1 MRIGVQCPSIAQ
13 LVRARSL
20 YLRGPRFESWW
31 TDSKHQIRV
40 SAENICTHISPR
52 SYVRVTDSVCFVITL
67 EQAHL
72 VLAGPA
78 GALLGSD
85 CFFFAE

>member
-1 MRIGVQCPSIAQ
+1 
-13 LVRARSL
+13 
-20 YLRGPRFESWW
+20 
-31 TDSKHQIRV
+31 V

-72 VLAGPA
+72 VLAWPA